1 MKTKIIERENNQIAV
16 KAQYISHKIEN
27 KVAKIENVYSFHDN
41 NPKQVKNKI
50 GEHLGFIKL
59 PLDR

>member
-1 MKTKIIERENNQIAV
+1 
-16 KAQYISHKIEN
+16 
-27 KVAKIENVYSFHDN
+27 VARIENVYSFHDN

-59 PLDR
+59 PLDRQLKDAGLVPKDSNLSFDDQSVYRTPIK